1 VPESL
6 SHIQCLLLIAGLSGA
21 GKSTALH
28 VFSDLGFFTVDHLPV
43 SLLEGFLE
51 QSRGYPLRF
60 KKTALILDIDSSQ
73 KLADLFQASERM
85 RLEGLPPLLIY
96 LDCSTEEI
104 ILRYN
109 ETRRPHPGFDPLV
122 DKSLE
127 DAVAREREG
136 LLAFKEKSN
145 LVIDTTD
152 FNVHELRRVLE
163 SFAESISSE
172 NLTKVRVNF
181 VSFGFKH
188 GIPRDCDLV
197 IDVRFLPN
205 PYFVEDLRNKTGLD
219 PDVSHYV
226 LSFEEAWE
234 FLRRYVELLNYL
246 IPKYIYEGKSYL
258 NIGIGCTGGQHRSV
272 AIAQRLSELIRGE
285 DLIVSV
291 KHRDAALKKV

>member
-1 VPESL
+1 MTQNY

-28 VFSDLGFFTVDHLPV
+28 VFSDLGFFAVDHLPV
-43 SLLEGFLE
+43 PLLDGFLE
-51 QSRGYPLRF
+51 QSANSPARF
-60 KKTALILDIDSSQ
+60 AKTALILDVDSKDRLSLFFLAIEKMRSQ
-73 KLADLFQASERM
+73 GVA
-85 RLEGLPPLLIY
+85 PLLVF

-127 DAVAREREG
+127 DAVMRERES

-172 NLTKVRVNF
+172 NLSKVRVNF
-181 VSFGFKH
+181 MSFGFKH

-205 PYFVEDLRNKTGLD
+205 PYFVENLRNKTGLD

-272 AIAQRLSELIRGE
+272 AIAQRLSELIHGE

-291 KHRDAALKKV
+291 KHRDASLKDK